1 MTNSVA
7 ESNLR
12 NAAFPLDFVQALE
25 ARSGS
30 GQGARRIWEKWL
42 VDRELLGRSHVEPLR
57 VIDLFAGCGGLSLG
71 FASAGF
77 EVVHGFDSWSAA
89 VDTYNANFDHPS
101 ECLDLSNSD
110 LTVDRLSHF
119 QKGTSFPAII
129 GGPPC
134 QDFSAAG
141 KRQEKDNAD
150 LTRLFA
156 EYVGYFR
163 PPLFVM
169 ENVPNAKH
177 FRVYES
183 ALDFMRR
190 NGYHVNT
197 RVFDA
202 SLIGAPQR
210 RKRLFAIGT
219 LDQSFSQRIQ
229 QELFDAET
237 ALGDVFRFSP
247 MTVERWFGE
256 GVVPEFYYRHPWSYD
271 RRGVFRSAEPS
282 PTIRG
287 VNRPKPP
294 KYVWHEKD
302 LQLEGFEKVLE
313 NPSLVRALNVEER
326 KQLQTFPEE
335 FKLLGSRT
343 AQEQMVGNAVPVML
357 AHYVADKIARAMNPA
372 EAGRL

>member
-1 MTNSVA
+1 MANSSDEGVVQDA
-7 ESNLR
+7 G
-12 NAAFPLDFVQALE
+12 FPLDFLKALDT
-25 ARSGS
+25 SNGVD
-30 GQGARRIWEKWL
+30 QGVRRIWEQWL
-42 VDRELLGRSHVEPLR
+42 IDRDSLGNSHGESRR

-77 EVVHGFDSWSAA
+77 EVVHGFDSWGAA
-89 VDTYNANFDHPS
+89 VETYNANFDHPS
-101 ECLDLSNSD
+101 ECLDLADFD
-110 LTVDRLSHF
+110 LTVDHLSQF
-119 QKGTSFPAII
+119 RIGSSFPAII

-134 QDFSAAG
+134 QDFSTAG

-150 LTRLFA
+150 LTRVFA
-156 EYVGYFR
+156 EYIGHFQ
-163 PPLFVM
+163 PPFFVM

-177 FRVYES
+177 FRVYKS

-190 NGYHVNT
+190 NGYHVIT

-219 LDQSFSQRIQ
+219 LDRVLSQRIE
-229 QELFDAET
+229 QEIFETET
-237 ALGDVFRFSP
+237 ALGDAFRYSP
-247 MTVERWFGE
+247 MTVERWFGK
-256 GVVPEFYYRHPWSYD
+256 GVVPEFYYRHPWSYS

-294 KYVWHEKD
+294 KYAWHEKD

-313 NPSLVRALNVEER
+313 SPSQVRALSVDER
-326 KQLQTFPEE
+326 KQLQTFPQA
-335 FKLLGSRT
+335 FKLIGPRT

-357 AHYVADKIARAMNPA
+357 AHYVADKIARAIRPI
-372 EAGRL
+372 